1 MGRVTV
7 CTIREPEFGKPE
19 IFFKTDDGGEFV
31 YSIPVPVLLQIHN
44 QTGVYLQRSFCALAS
59 ATGDG

>member
-19 IFFKTDDGGEFV
+19 IFFKTDDGGEYV
-31 YSIPVPVLLQIHN
+31 YSLPVPVLWQIHN
-44 QTGVYLQRSFCALAS
+44 QTGVYLALVS
-59 ATGDG
+59 KTGED

>member
-19 IFFKTDDGGEFV
+19 IFFKTDDGVEYV
-31 YSIPVPVLLQIHN
+31 YSLPVQVLWQIHN
-44 QTGVYLQRSFCALAS
+44 QTGVYLGTISRLGEAS
-59 ATGDG
+59 